1 MQNDAHDRYKEEF
14 VKRYGTVSRARGCYL
29 YTQKGV
35 RITDLY
41 LDGGR
46 AILGRSCSASKAFKV
61 FKNTIDR
68 GQTGLFPNMYET
80 RFEKA
85 ALSLLKGYDHARW
98 FASEESLERAVR
110 ESPWGAASLWRPWNG
125 CENEAFEA
133 DAAAVCI
140 PFALCGSG
148 YAALFKDKN
157 GALPPP
163 SDECS
168 PALLNAASR
177 ALYDLAHEL
186 TLRGEK
192 DFALFDSVLARY
204 FTRRGAYLA
213 PKVGE
218 NRYADF
224 FLHCLDCAL
233 LLPPVYGLPAF
244 VPFGASLGDFAH
256 LKRTVFEY

>member
-46 AILGRSCSASKAFKV
+46 AILGRSCSASRAFKV

-85 ALSLLKGYDHARW
+85 ALSLLKGFAHARW
-98 FASEESLERAVR
+98 FASEESLSHAVL
-110 ESPWGAASLWRPWNG
+110 ESPWITAALWRPWNG
-125 CENEAFEA
+125 RDDELIEA
-133 DAAAVCI
+133 DAVAVCI

-148 YAALFKDKN
+148 YAVLFKDKN
-157 GALPPP
+157 GALPPS

-186 TLRGEK
+186 PLRGEE

-204 FTRRGAYLA
+204 FTRHGAYLV

-218 NRYADF
+218 NRYREF

-233 LLPPVYGLPAF
+233 LLPPVCALPAI
-244 VPFGASLGDFAH
+244 VPVGASLGDFSQ
-256 LKRTVFEY
+256 LKRAVFEY